1 MTAVTFEQLTAD
13 LCDAVGQGHLVTH
26 SRGESIVLDLAR
38 VAEETNLP
46 DDIDEHAIVI
56 FGKKYIAAETAVI
69 ASLPASIQ
77 YWENATSK
85 NKNEVVKNLTA
96 ILGENRTAR
105 ALVLDRD
112 VYTEGTPIITS
123 FDWQPGQDAKE
134 LEKAV
139 LREGHLPSVFSDEE
153 KGCIFIEQ
161 DVLSSSMQKPDLI
174 IRLSELIFKEFE
186 GVKFVNI
193 GTHLFT

>member
-13 LCDAVGQGHLVTH
+13 LCDAVGQGHLVKH
-26 SRGESIVLDLAR
+26 SRGESIVLDLAM

-46 DDIDEHAIVI
+46 SDIDKHAIVI

-77 YWENATSK
+77 YWENCTTE
-85 NKNEVVKNLTA
+85 NKDEVVRNLTA
-96 ILGENRTAR
+96 ILKENRTLEVLRLNR
-105 ALVLDRD
+105 A
-112 VYTEGTPIITS
+112 VYTEGTPITTS

-134 LEKAV
+134 LEKALLQQGHL
-139 LREGHLPSVFSDEE
+139 LREFCDET
-153 KGCIFIEQ
+153 KGCIYIEL
-161 DVLSSSMQKPDLI
+161 DVLQSLVQKPDLI
-174 IRLSELIFKEFE
+174 ARLSELIIREFE

-193 GTHLFT
+193 GTPLFM